1 MDGLFNFIVYFVN
14 RFNAPYLACHNVWYY
29 MNVCFCFSSVIGVD
43 TLHLLSSSSRHM
55 AQGSSE
61 VIHYRWLVLL
71 PSLPLVIWHKV
82 LQR

>member
-1 MDGLFNFIVYFVN
+1 MAQGSSEVIQMARIITFTSSRHMAQGSSEVIHY
-14 RFNAPYLACHNVWYY
+14 RLARIIT
-29 MNVCFCFSSVIGVD
+29 F
-43 TLHLLSSSSRHM
+43 TSSRHM